1 MLWSNRRADY
11 LSKNDSRDDP
21 PMFSCVGRDPRKV
34 LNGTAVTREPAG
46 TRSEFDLYNDRTETG
61 PAEKLTAF
69 LELESATRANPAVG
83 SAEKTRSQG
92 DRGRV
97 SKSRT
102 KKFKR

>member
-1 MLWSNRRADY
+1 MTRQC
-11 LSKNDSRDDP
+11 
-21 PMFSCVGRDPRKV
+21 FSCVGRDPRKV

-61 PAEKLTAF
+61 PAEKLTTF
-69 LELESATRANPAVG
+69 LALESATRANPAVG
-83 SAEKTRSQG
+83 SAEKTRSQE

-102 KKFKR
+102 RKFKKRARSLICANRG